1 MSRDDKRIA
10 LSLDDQVHVYELGN
24 LYELGTRSIRK
35 INLADQ
41 INSYPNRGS
50 PELTPDDKKWK
61 AGVERRVQFS
71 VDGKNLVIA
80 TCVEDQFAYIDL
92 WDCDVEPWSIVAGG
106 FGLTRLPSVC
116 YSIFWVGRFCTGYFA
131 NHIQWTSNGYLTSV
145 FYDSIHHSIFLT
157 AFLNF
162 EYPLLLSM
170 FNGEA
175 TSSPFNTQI
184 IHAAQSPSGSR
195 YAVASGTSEIH
206 ICDHKPGTTLNPIRI
221 KKASSKI
228 PSLAFRPGKLSLSFL
243 RENALLVFWVKD
255 ERLML
260 RTIRL
265 NESGEAVP
273 DYDLREDYER
283 LMAERVPS
291 ASSRAQSPGASLL
304 SQPVLE
310 VEAPTGSPR
319 PDLHEL
325 ATN

>member
-1 MSRDDKRIA
+1 M
-10 LSLDDQVHVYELGN
+10 
-24 LYELGTRSIRK
+24 
-35 INLADQ
+35 
-41 INSYPNRGS
+41 
-50 PELTPDDKKWK
+50 
-61 AGVERRVQFS
+61 
-71 VDGKNLVIA
+71 
-80 TCVEDQFAYIDL
+80 
-92 WDCDVEPWSIVAGG
+92 
-106 FGLTRLPSVC
+106 
-116 YSIFWVGRFCTGYFA
+116 
-131 NHIQWTSNGYLTSV
+131 

-157 AFLNF
+157 ASLNF

-243 RENALLVFWVKD
+243 RENVLLVFWVKD

-265 NESGEAVP
+265 NESGEAVS
-273 DYDLREDYER
+273 DYDLRADFQR
-283 LMAERVPS
+283 LMAERVLS
-291 ASSRAQSPGASLL
+291 AISRAQSPGASLL
-304 SQPVLE
+304 SGQQPVVE

-319 PDLHEL
+319 SELHEL
-325 ATN
+325 ASN

>member
-1 MSRDDKRIA
+1 M
-10 LSLDDQVHVYELGN
+10 LLH
-24 LYELGTRSIRK
+24 
-35 INLADQ
+35 
-41 INSYPNRGS
+41 
-50 PELTPDDKKWK
+50 
-61 AGVERRVQFS
+61 
-71 VDGKNLVIA
+71 
-80 TCVEDQFAYIDL
+80 C
-92 WDCDVEPWSIVAGG
+92 
-106 FGLTRLPSVC
+106 
-116 YSIFWVGRFCTGYFA
+116 WVGHFCTGILT
-131 NHIQWTSNGYLTSV
+131 NPIQWTSNGYLTSA

-243 RENALLVFWVKD
+243 RENILLVFWVKD

-273 DYDLREDYER
+273 DYDLRADFER

-310 VEAPTGSPR
+310 VEAPPVSPR
-319 PDLHEL
+319 SDLHEL